1 MKYPE
6 YDSPFEMNISDM
18 TTQMARN
25 IDEMSWQA
33 LQRVG
38 INVDKDKLLIAL
50 RQDSERYR
58 EAYAKGYDTGY
69 DTGYEK
75 RDDDIVRCKDCK
87 YYKIE
92 ECWEDMGHGVKM
104 KAGRYEAICTKWAN
118 GTDSDGYC
126 FRAELLD

>member
-1 MKYPE
+1 MDREKVIEGLQKIIDDDWIWKHADY
-6 YDSPFEMNISDM
+6 YASLISD
-18 TTQMARN
+18 A
-25 IDEMSWQA
+25 I
-33 LQRVG
+33 V
-38 INVDKDKLLIAL
+38 LLKE
-50 RQDSERYR
+50 QPE
-58 EAYAKGYDTGY
+58 
-69 DTGYEK
+69 
-75 RDDDIVRCKDCK
+75 IVRCKDCE

>member
-1 MKYPE
+1 MTDK
-6 YDSPFEMNISDM
+6 DILISDLNDICEILINNGYGGWYA
-18 TTQMARN
+18 TILEAV
-25 IDEMSWQA
+25 A
-33 LQRVG
+33 LLKYQESV
-38 INVDKDKLLIAL
+38 
-50 RQDSERYR
+50 
-58 EAYAKGYDTGY
+58 
-69 DTGYEK
+69 
-75 RDDDIVRCKDCK
+75 VRCKDCK